1 MWGGFAE
8 GRGWWPGPGRSGD
21 GESTWMWA
29 ASGSSGG
36 TLPVGSVCGGGKERE
51 ASRVVAESDL
61 GYPKVVEAK

>member
-1 MWGGFAE
+1 MAGGLAQAAAE
-8 GRGWWPGPGRSGD
+8 MERAHGCG
-21 GESTWMWA
+21 A

-51 ASRVVAESDL
+51 ASRVMAESDL